1 MSFRVLPTRT
11 KYEAEPARNLQQI
24 RLLLPF
30 ILPYRRRLV
39 VVVVAMLF
47 AAGSVL
53 AFGSGLR
60 WLIDNGLASGRTGLL
75 DQALVMML
83 AIVAVLAAATYL
95 RSYHVAWMGERI
107 ATDIRRAVFDN
118 ILKLGPG
125 FFEVTRTGEVLSRLT
140 ADTSVLQ
147 TVVGSTASMAIRNM
161 LMIIGGTTMMAV
173 TSPKLTALT
182 FLVVPAILI
191 PIKFFGSRLRRLSR
205 LSQTRLGDM
214 TAYAGETLGG
224 IETVQSFTHEPEDR
238 RRFGGLNEAAF
249 DTAIERTKARSGLAA
264 TVILLVFCEVGLILW
279 IGGHDMLAGGISAG
293 ALSAFVF
300 YAVVVASASA
310 TASEFLGDIYRAAGA
325 SERLIELLHTLPDVE
340 TADPA
345 TPLPEPSRGGVD
357 IEAVSFAYPSRVDR
371 PALADFSLHV
381 EPGRRVALVGPSG
394 AGKST
399 VFQMI
404 LRFHDPQTGTVTFDG
419 VAIRQVDPAELR
431 RRISVVPQ
439 EPAIFATTIADNIR
453 FGRLDAPDDA
463 VRAAADAAAATGFI
477 EDLPQGFDTS
487 VGERGVGLSVGQRQR
502 IAIARAILRDA
513 PLLLLDEATSALDS
527 ESENAVQTALEK
539 LMADRTTIVIAHR
552 LATVLKADQIVV
564 IDHGRIVA
572 AGRHDDLVA
581 AGGLYARL
589 AELQFDQRG
598 AEPPERQTSLG

>member
-1 MSFRVLPTRT
+1 VSLRVLPART
-11 KYEAEPARNLQQI
+11 TVDAEPARDLRQL

-30 ILPYRRRLV
+30 VRPYHGRLA
-39 VVVVAMLF
+39 VVVASMLL

-60 WLIDNGLASGRTGLL
+60 WLIDNGLTGGRAELL
-75 DQALVMML
+75 DEALVLML
-83 AIVAVLAAATYL
+83 AIVAVLAAATYM
-95 RSYHVAWMGERI
+95 RAYYVAWIGERI
-107 ATDIRRAVFDN
+107 AADIRRAVYDN

-140 ADTSVLQ
+140 ADTTVLQ
-147 TVVGSTASMAIRNM
+147 TVVGSTASMAIRNI
-161 LMIIGGTTMMAV
+161 LMIIGGTIMMAV
-173 TSPKLTALT
+173 TSPKLTGLT

-191 PIKFFGSRLRRLSR
+191 PIKIFGRRLRRLSR

-238 RRFGGLNEAAF
+238 RRFGGLAEAAF
-249 DTAIERTKARSGLAA
+249 ETAIERTRARAGLAA

-279 IGGHDMLAGGISAG
+279 IGGHDMLAGEISAG

-300 YAVVVASASA
+300 YAVVVASAAA
-310 TASEFLGDIYRAAGA
+310 TASEFMGDIYRAAGA
-325 SERLIELLHTLPDVE
+325 SERLVELLQTVPDVE
-340 TADPA
+340 IADPA
-345 TPLPEPSRGGVD
+345 TPLPEPARGGID
-357 IEAVSFAYPSRVDR
+357 LENVSFAYPSRVDR
-371 PALADFSLHV
+371 PALSDFTLHV

-404 LRFHDPQTGTVTFDG
+404 LRFHDPQAGKVTFDG
-419 VAIRQVDPAELR
+419 IDIRDVDPAELR
-431 RRISVVPQ
+431 RHISVVPQ
-439 EPAIFATTIADNIR
+439 EPAIFAATIADNIR
-453 FGRLDAPDDA
+453 YGRLDAPDDA

-477 EDLPQGFDTS
+477 DDLPGGFETA

-502 IAIARAILRDA
+502 LAIARAILRDA

-527 ESENAVQTALEK
+527 ESESAVQKALEK
-539 LMADRTTIVIAHR
+539 LMAGRTSIVIAHR
-552 LATVLKADQIVV
+552 LATVLKADEIIVL
-564 IDHGRIVA
+564 DGGRIVA
-572 AGRHDDLVA
+572 AGRHDELVA

-598 AEPPERQTSLG
+598 ALPERQASLG